1 MQGREYLPAA
11 GLGLEELSSHRS
23 HQSGFAF
30 EDPKSWDPE
39 AGLGVSLGGVCY
51 LLAICLGGGG
61 GEGPCSPPGGWIKR
75 GAEQRDQRGGLK
87 GAPRELWV
95 IICNLPESKLRFTAC
110 Y

>member
-1 MQGREYLPAA
+1 MAAEIPKANTIEQQAAVQGREYLPAA

-51 LLAICLGGGG
+51 LLAFCLGGGG
-61 GEGPCSPPGGWIKR
+61 GRVPAALL
-75 GAEQRDQRGGLK
+75 GAG
-87 GAPRELWV
+87 
-95 IICNLPESKLRFTAC
+95 
-110 Y
+110 